1 MIDPLPVALFAGDN
15 NMKPLRCA
23 VVGVGY
29 LGKFHAQKYAALP
42 DCELVAVVDSHP
54 EQARAVA
61 EQNGTQALTDY
72 RELLGRVDAVSIV
85 VPTSLHFQVA
95 RDFLE
100 AGSHVLVEKPITV
113 MVEQAD
119 ELIRVA
125 REKNLRLMVGHLERF
140 NAALLGLDL
149 SQGKPLFIES
159 HRLAPF
165 NPRAN
170 DVSVVLDL
178 MIHDID
184 IILAVVD
191 SEVER
196 IDAKGV
202 TVLTSDTDIA
212 NARITFKSGCVAN
225 VTASRVSLKVE
236 RKMRMFMPNCYISVD
251 FQNRVLSQHRKGERE
266 MFPGVP
272 EIVGEES
279 VFENGD
285 ALLEEIRH
293 FVACVREGREPLVT
307 GQAGRRALATAI
319 EIARLLKG

>member
-1 MIDPLPVALFAGDN
+1 
-15 NMKPLRCA
+15 MKKIKCA

-42 DCELVAVVDSHP
+42 DCELIAVVDSNP
-54 EQARAVA
+54 ENAKAIA
-61 EQNGTQALTDY
+61 EQNHTRALTDY
-72 RELLGRVDAVSIV
+72 RELLGQVDAVSIV
-85 VPTSLHFQVA
+85 TPTTLHFDVA
-95 RDFLE
+95 RAFLE
-100 AGSHVLVEKPITV
+100 AGAHVLVEKPITV
-113 MVEQAD
+113 AVGEAD
-119 ELIRVA
+119 ELIRIA
-125 REKNLRLMVGHLERF
+125 EAKNLRLMVGHLERF
-140 NAALLGLDL
+140 NAAILGLNLTDA
-149 SQGKPLFIES
+149 KPLFIES

-184 IILAVVD
+184 IILDIVD

-202 TVLTSDTDIA
+202 TVLTHDTDIA

-225 VTASRVSLKVE
+225 VTASRASLKVE
-236 RKMRMFMPNCYISVD
+236 RKMRMFMPNCYVSVD
-251 FQNRVLSQHRKGERE
+251 FQNRVLACYRKGEKE

-279 VFENGD
+279 TFENGD
-285 ALLEEIRH
+285 ALMEEIKH
-293 FVACVREGREPLVT
+293 FIACIQQGREPICS
-307 GQAGRRALATAI
+307 GKAGRRALATAI
-319 EIARLLKG
+319 EITRLLKV

>member
-1 MIDPLPVALFAGDN
+1 
-15 NMKPLRCA
+15 
-23 VVGVGY
+23 
-29 LGKFHAQKYAALP
+29 
-42 DCELVAVVDSHP
+42 
-54 EQARAVA
+54 
-61 EQNGTQALTDY
+61 
-72 RELLGRVDAVSIV
+72 
-85 VPTSLHFQVA
+85 
-95 RDFLE
+95 
-100 AGSHVLVEKPITV
+100 
-113 MVEQAD
+113 
-119 ELIRVA
+119 
-125 REKNLRLMVGHLERF
+125 MVGHLERF
-140 NAALLGLDL
+140 NAALLELDL
-149 SQGKPLFIES
+149 TQDKPLFIES

-178 MIHDID
+178 MSHDID
-184 IILAVVD
+184 IILDIVD

-236 RKMRMFMPNCYISVD
+236 RKMRMFMPSCYVSVD
-251 FQNRVLSQHRKGERE
+251 FQNRVLARHRKGERE

-272 EIVGEES
+272 EILSEES

-285 ALLEEIRH
+285 ALMEEIRH
-293 FVACVREGREPLVT
+293 FIGCIREGRDPLVS

-319 EIARLLKG
+319 EITRLLNS